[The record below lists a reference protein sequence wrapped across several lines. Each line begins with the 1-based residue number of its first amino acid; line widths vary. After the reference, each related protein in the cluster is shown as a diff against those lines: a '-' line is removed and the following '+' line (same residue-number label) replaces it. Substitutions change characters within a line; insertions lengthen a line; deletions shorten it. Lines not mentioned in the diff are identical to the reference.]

1 MASARNFF
9 SEGEHHRIVEAIGLA
24 EKDTSGEIRVHLENN
39 AKPNALEKATVL
51 FHKLGVNKT
60 AARNGVLIFLAV
72 KDRQFA
78 IVGDEGIHKVV
89 PADFW
94 DSVRNIMQEHF
105 KQGKFADGLC
115 AGIKMTGEKLKAFF
129 PHTDDDVNE
138 LPDEISFSDND

>member
-9 SEGEHHRIVEAIGLA
+9 SEGERKRIVEAIAAA
-24 EKDTSGEIRVHLENN
+24 EKNTSGEIRVHLENN
-39 AKPNALEKATVL
+39 AKPNALDKATML
-51 FHKLGVNKT
+51 FQKLGINKT
-60 AARNGVLIFLAV
+60 ELHNGVLIFLAV

-105 KQGKFADGLC
+105 KKGQFADGLC
-115 AGIKMTGEKLKAFF
+115 AGISMTGTKLKEFF
-129 PHTDDDVNE
+129 PHQDDNVNE
-138 LPDEISFSDND
+138 LSDEISFGDND